1 MSDNA
6 HPYLR
11 KDVDRL
17 VARATEAVGQNVAGI
32 AILHTIV
39 VEAAAVILSARSG
52 VGSLV
57 QIAFSHRYAGRG
69 DNGNAVMD
77 GVDVGT
83 RLSTSCIRN
92 RCEDT
97 TVKFLKT
104 RVEDERQV

>member
-1 MSDNA
+1 VDNA
-6 HPYLR
+6 HSYLR
-11 KDVDRL
+11 EDVDRL

-32 AILHTIV
+32 AILHTII

-57 QIAFSHRYAGRG
+57 QIAFSHRHAGRR
-69 DNGNAVMD
+69 DNRNAVVD

-83 RLSTSCIRN
+83 RLSTSCVRN

-97 TVKFLKT
+97 TVKFLKN
-104 RVEDERQV
+104 RAKGEWQV